1 MSRFHITPYISD
13 HGVLQR
19 NEFIPIR
26 GTADEGER
34 VEAILFNEG
43 GALKCREETL
53 TEESGNWKLVF
64 MPMEAGGPYLLSIT
78 CAGERKEFHD
88 IYIGDV
94 WLMFGQSNMQLPMHR
109 VRYRFP
115 REYGEDE
122 DPLIRQFTVPVKW
135 DFKEPANELSGGKW
149 ESYSLESASCFSA
162 AGYFFGE
169 KLRER
174 YDVPIG
180 LILTAAGGTPIEA
193 WMSRKALAVCPGK
206 IKEADQ
212 CKSEEY
218 VRSIQKEDEERI
230 LSWYKKLDETDEG
243 ILEDWLNS
251 GLQNTWKAVD
261 LTDDFHANEDFENP
275 GSVWFKNT
283 VTIPPELSGKPLR
296 LSLGT
301 IKDADYTYIDGQ
313 CAGNITYRYPPREY
327 HLEGLSEGD
336 HEITIRVIN
345 LSGQIDFTKG
355 KSHEMIFETGE
366 TMSVSEGWKY
376 KRGAYMEALIPPT
389 FFERKPMGMYQS
401 MIAPLHDFPI
411 CGMCWYQGESNA
423 DDALSYPKYFKRLIE
438 DYRRKWHM
446 GKFPVIYVQLP
457 NYDLEDAGNW
467 VVFRNMQQSLTK
479 LPNSAMVVTID
490 CGEYNDLHPTDKKTV
505 GERMAMAAYAIAY
518 HEQGD
523 WLSPIFS
530 HAERD
535 GDEIILYFDHGHR
548 GLTVSGGKPGGFE
561 VCISGEWISDCI
573 NVRTREGTVILN
585 VSKGEKITGVRYAW
599 SNNPVNANLRT
610 ASGLPVSPFETVI
623 V

>member
-1 MSRFHITPYISD
+1 MSRFHVTPYISD
-13 HGVLQR
+13 HAVLQR

-34 VEAILFNEG
+34 VEVILFNEG
-43 GALKCREETL
+43 GALKFREETL
-53 TEESGNWKLVF
+53 AGEDGNWKLMF
-64 MPMEAGGPYLLSIT
+64 MPMEAGGPYFLSIT

-88 IYIGDV
+88 IHIGDV
-94 WLMFGQSNMQLPMHR
+94 WLMSGQSNMQLPMDR

-115 REYGEDE
+115 REYGEDG
-122 DPLIRQFTVPVKW
+122 DPLIRQFTVPIRW
-135 DFKEPANELSGGKW
+135 NFKESANELSGGKW
-149 ESYSLESASCFSA
+149 ESYSLESASYFSA
-162 AGYFFGE
+162 AGYFFGAQ
-169 KLRER
+169 LRER

-180 LILTAAGGTPIEA
+180 LILTAVGGTPIEA
-193 WMSRKALAVCPGK
+193 WMSRKALASFPGK
-206 IKEADQ
+206 IKAADQ
-212 CKSEEY
+212 CKSDEY

-251 GLQNTWKAVD
+251 SVQNTWKAVN
-261 LTDDFHANEDFENP
+261 LTDDFYANEDFKNP
-275 GSVWFKNT
+275 GSVWFKKT

-301 IKDADYTYIDGQ
+301 IKDGDCTYIDGKYT
-313 CAGNITYRYPPREY
+313 GNITYRYPPREY
-327 HLEGLSEGD
+327 YLEGLSEGD
-336 HEITIRVIN
+336 HEITIRVIAV
-345 LSGQIDFTKG
+345 SGQIDFTKG
-355 KSHEMIFETGE
+355 KSHEMVFETGE
-366 TMSVSEGWKY
+366 TLSVSEGWKY
-376 KRGAYMEALIPPT
+376 KRGACMEALIPPT
-389 FFERKPMGMYQS
+389 FFERIPMGMYQS

-423 DDALSYPKYFKRLIE
+423 DDDHSYPKYFKRMIE

-467 VVFRNMQQSLTK
+467 ILFRNMQQSLTK

-505 GERMAMAAYAIAY
+505 GERMAMAAYKIAY
-518 HEQGD
+518 HEPGD
-523 WLSPIFS
+523 WLSPVFS
-530 HAERD
+530 HAERV
-535 GDEIILYFDHGHR
+535 GDEIILYFDHGER
-548 GLTVSGGKPGGFE
+548 GFTVSGGEPGGFE
-561 VCISGEWISDCI
+561 VCISGKWISDCI

-585 VSKGEKITGVRYAW
+585 VPKGEVITGVRYAW

-610 ASGLPVSPFETVI
+610 VSGLPVSPFETVI